1 MSFILD
7 ALQKDQVEQQPQAV
21 PTGALPP
28 LRPSPVKRWW
38 PWIIGAALLV
48 NAGVL
53 AWYLLGQQAPTSN
66 VAPSVPGAQRELAIT
81 PPTSSNAQPTSR
93 PAEQTTNVAGT
104 DRIPR
109 RTPVRN
115 PRRNP
120 VAAPTR
126 DSAASAS
133 RSQPTRTPA
142 ARNTASNTSSNST
155 SSSASNSGA
164 GRVLSPEQASQM
176 GIGDDLLDEP
186 NQAAAQASR
195 PVPTESNNTQTD
207 PAPKPRSSASANTV
221 TIAELPTAA
230 RNSFPEL
237 EFTTHIFADDP
248 SMRAVV
254 VNDKRLTEG
263 EQLGELILR
272 AVTEEGVVFGY
283 RDHRVAV
290 SVVDLWAD

>member
-28 LRPSPVKRWW
+28 ARPSPAKRWG
-38 PWIIGAALLV
+38 PWLIGAALLV

-53 AWYLLGQQAPTSN
+53 AWYLLGQQAPSTT
-66 VAPSVPGAQRELAIT
+66 VAPSVPGAQRELAMR
-81 PPTSSNAQPTSR
+81 PPTNSNAQPISQPADQPMR
-93 PAEQTTNVAGT
+93 PAAAE
-104 DRIPR
+104 RIPR
-109 RTPVRN
+109 RTPVRT
-115 PRRNP
+115 PIRNP

-126 DSAASAS
+126 DNATTAS
-133 RSQPTRTPA
+133 RPQPSRTPA
-142 ARNTASNTSSNST
+142 SAPSTASNAT
-155 SSSASNSGA
+155 SNSGA
-164 GRVLSPEQASQM
+164 GRVLSPEQAAKM
-176 GIGDDLLDEP
+176 GIGDDLLGAP
-186 NQAAAQASR
+186 TQSTAQASR
-195 PVPTESNNTQTD
+195 PAPTD
-207 PAPKPRSSASANTV
+207 PSDGQNNAAAPAPSSASANTV

-230 RNSFPEL
+230 RNSFPQL
-237 EFTTHIFADDP
+237 EFSTHIFADDP

-283 RDHRVAV
+283 RNHRVAV
-290 SVVDLWAD
+290 SVVDLWAE

>member
-7 ALQKDQVEQQPQAV
+7 ALQKDQVEQRPQTV

-28 LRPSPVKRWW
+28 ARPSPAKRWG
-38 PWIIGAALLV
+38 PWLIGAALLV

-53 AWYLLGQQAPTSN
+53 AWYLLGQQSTSSN
-66 VAPSVPGAQRELAIT
+66 VAPSEPGARRELVIA
-81 PPTSSNAQPTSR
+81 PPSNNNTQPMNE
-93 PAEQTTNVAGT
+93 ANEQPIGAPRA

-115 PRRNP
+115 PTRNP

-126 DSAASAS
+126 DNATTAS
-133 RSQPTRTPA
+133 RPRPTRTPTPA
-142 ARNTASNTSSNST
+142 ARNTTPSTASNAASST
-155 SSSASNSGA
+155 GA
-164 GRVLSPEQASQM
+164 GRVLSPEQAAKM
-176 GIGDDLLDEP
+176 GIGDDLLNAP
-186 NQAAAQASR
+186 TQSTTQASR
-195 PVPTESNNTQTD
+195 PASTASSNSQTNAAAE
-207 PAPKPRSSASANTV
+207 PSSSASANTV

-237 EFTTHIFADDP
+237 EFSTHIFADDP

-283 RDHRVAV
+283 RNHRVAV

>member
-7 ALQKDQVEQQPQAV
+7 ALQKDQVEQPPQSV

-28 LRPSPVKRWW
+28 ARPSPAKRWG
-38 PWIIGAALLV
+38 PWLIGAAFLV

-53 AWYLLGQQAPTSN
+53 AWYLLGQQSPSSN
-66 VAPSVPGAQRELAIT
+66 VAPSVPGAQRELTLT
-81 PPTSSNAQPTSR
+81 PPTNSNAQPISQPADQPTS
-93 PAEQTTNVAGT
+93 VAGT
-104 DRIPR
+104 DRIPK

-115 PRRNP
+115 PRRSNP
-120 VAAPTR
+120 VVAPTR
-126 DSAASAS
+126 DNATAANRS
-133 RSQPTRTPA
+133 RPTRTPA
-142 ARNTASNTSSNST
+142 PAARSKT
-155 SSSASNSGA
+155 SSSPSNAGA
-164 GRVLSPEQASQM
+164 GRVLSPEQAAQM
-176 GIGDDLLDEP
+176 GIGDDLLNAP

-195 PVPTESNNTQTD
+195 PTPTKPSNTQTNT
-207 PAPKPRSSASANTV
+207 AAKLSGSATANTV

-230 RNSFPEL
+230 RNSFPQL
-237 EFTTHIFADDP
+237 EFSTHIFADDP

-263 EQLGELILR
+263 EQLGELVLR